1 MAINDITL
9 GDDQP
14 LSNDLKPI
22 KVGGEA
28 SILNVSSP
36 TPDGSV
42 DGEVEIKGKLKA
54 KDTIIQGNI
63 KAFTDDDTTAQFV
76 FESTQGANNR
86 FDVKAAANTRSAIRI
101 FNNQGYF
108 ELRRNSNTTS
118 LQFTDG
124 TNTPLTLDGN
134 TATFAGNVT
143 VDTDTLHVDSTNNR
157 VGIGT
162 TSPIAPLH
170 IESTINALADTDEPE
185 NCHLLLRNAA
195 NDTNEG
201 VGIGFLISAQTDDI
215 GSSIVYKRTG
225 SNAKGEL
232 RFNVKTNTTDDG
244 VITQAMTI
252 DDSANV
258 GIGTTS
264 PDSPLHIQYDNS
276 SGEGAVHSNFNNVG
290 LQIENTN
297 ASGVAA
303 IQLRSSDSDGY
314 ILYDDDGPNEG
325 NFHFKTD
332 GQDGASVLT
341 LQDGGNVGIGTESPT
356 TTLDVEGTVSYK
368 HTSLTA
374 DSDDLDVSGVTVVE
388 CTPSGTDRLGG
399 LTGGVQGQILYIL
412 KVDSGLGRVIIEH
425 NEGTGNQDI
434 FLSGASD
441 VMLSSRG
448 GITLYCNGTSWFA
461 LDK

>member
-162 TSPIAPLH
+162 TSP
-170 IESTINALADTDEPE
+170 T
-185 NCHLLLRNAA
+185 
-195 NDTNEG
+195 
-201 VGIGFLISAQTDDI
+201 
-215 GSSIVYKRTG
+215 K
-225 SNAKGEL
+225 
-232 RFNVKTNTTDDG
+232 
-244 VITQAMTI
+244 
-252 DDSANV
+252 
-258 GIGTTS
+258 
-264 PDSPLHIQYDNS
+264 
-276 SGEGAVHSNFNNVG
+276 
-290 LQIENTN
+290 
-297 ASGVAA
+297 
-303 IQLRSSDSDGY
+303 
-314 ILYDDDGPNEG
+314 
-325 NFHFKTD
+325 
-332 GQDGASVLT
+332 
-341 LQDGGNVGIGTESPT
+341 
-356 TTLDVEGTVSYK
+356 TLDVRGSMII
-368 HTSLTA
+368 
-374 DSDDLDVSGVTVVE
+374 SG
-388 CTPSGTDRLGG
+388 S
-399 LTGGVQGQILYIL
+399 
-412 KVDSGLGRVIIEH
+412 
-425 NEGTGNQDI
+425 
-434 FLSGASD
+434 FSGAD
-441 VMLSSRG
+441 ANALTLDNTDSSGNR
-448 GITLYCNGTSWFA
+448 FA
-461 LDK
+461 WSNWSC